1 MESARPT
8 KKELKKLSERLT
20 YRPRLV
26 WDLLGA
32 EEKREVFSFAEEYKA
47 FLDAGKTEREA
58 VSFLRKAAGERGFS
72 EDAGNASPTPLLR
85 VFHGKSVALA
95 RPGRG
100 PLEEGVRLLIAH
112 IDAPRL
118 DLKQN
123 PLYEEVDLAL
133 LKTHYYGGIKKYQW
147 LARPLALH
155 GRVVKG
161 DGTFLDIAVGEGEGD
176 PVFTIP
182 DLLPHLARKV
192 QYEKKV
198 EEAFPGEK
206 LNLLV
211 GSLPLGD
218 PETKD
223 RFKLAVLNHL
233 HEVYGLV
240 EEDLVSAE
248 LEIVPAGGAR
258 DVGWDRALVGGYGQD
273 DRSSAFAALK
283 ALLDMEESEQTA
295 VALFVDKEE
304 VGSEGATGAR
314 SNFLESVVADLL
326 SGRGNRDPRTR
337 EIHSI
342 LSRSKAI
349 SADVAGA
356 LDPDYPEVHEKRNAA
371 RMGYGLCIT
380 KFTGSRGKVGAND
393 ANAEY
398 LGWLRAL
405 FNTQGVIWQAAE
417 LGKVDEGGGGTVA
430 KHLAL
435 YGMEIVDCGPPVLS
449 MHSPFE
455 LTHKGDLY
463 MTYKGFR
470 SFLEAP

>member
-1 MESARPT
+1 
-8 KKELKKLSERLT
+8 
-20 YRPRLV
+20 
-26 WDLLGA
+26 
-32 EEKREVFSFAEEYKA
+32 
-47 FLDAGKTEREA
+47 
-58 VSFLRKAAGERGFS
+58 
-72 EDAGNASPTPLLR
+72 
-85 VFHGKSVALA
+85 
-95 RPGRG
+95 
-100 PLEEGVRLLIAH
+100 
-112 IDAPRL
+112 
-118 DLKQN
+118 
-123 PLYEEVDLAL
+123 
-133 LKTHYYGGIKKYQW
+133 
-147 LARPLALH
+147 
-155 GRVVKG
+155 
-161 DGTFLDIAVGEGEGD
+161 
-176 PVFTIP
+176 
-182 DLLPHLARKV
+182 
-192 QYEKKV
+192 
-198 EEAFPGEK
+198 
-206 LNLLV
+206 
-211 GSLPLGD
+211 
-218 PETKD
+218 
-223 RFKLAVLNHL
+223 
-233 HEVYGLV
+233 
-240 EEDLVSAE
+240 
-248 LEIVPAGGAR
+248 
-258 DVGWDRALVGGYGQD
+258 VGWDRALVGGYGQD

-314 SNFLESVVADLL
+314 SHFLESVVADLL

-371 RMGYGLCIT
+371 RLGYGLCIT

-455 LTHKGDLY
+455 LTHKGDLH
-463 MTYKGFR
+463 MTYKGFK